1 MWPDADKHD
10 LRLGAQFHQLAPSLR
25 GRRHSFKHNKDQSM
39 KRTILITVTI
49 AITAMLWPALSFA
62 AERPQIVGGQPGT
75 IPSIAGV
82 QWTDAEGNQW
92 LCTGTVVSPSV
103 ILTAAHCATG
113 TPATYQVTTFP
124 GGNPVTSAVAQ
135 VIANPAFN
143 EANNY
148 TDDVAVLVL
157 ASPQA
162 APGIALSPTEPS
174 GGTGAVITGFGET
187 YAGSGPSDVANYA
200 PTVIQSNRYCAG
212 VWGSAWASSDMCV
225 LDYPANDTS
234 IGSGDSGGPL
244 AIQLNGQLVE
254 VGIADRGASDD
265 DTTLPS
271 VFTRIDKEYSWI
283 EARIA
288 ANGGG
293 GTALVTPPPVP
304 MFRAPRL
311 KGDTLVQARR
321 AVRAH
326 FKLGRVRG
334 HGRIVRQS
342 PLAGTEHK
350 PGSVINVWESGSR
363 VADSG
368 SVGGRG

>member
-1 MWPDADKHD
+1 
-10 LRLGAQFHQLAPSLR
+10 
-25 GRRHSFKHNKDQSM
+25 M
-39 KRTILITVTI
+39 KRTILLTITISI
-49 AITAMLWPALSFA
+49 AAMLWPALSFA
-62 AERPQIVGGQPGT
+62 AERPQIVGGQAGT
-75 IPSIAGV
+75 IPSIALI
-82 QWTDAEGNQW
+82 QWTDAEGNQS

-103 ILTAAHCATG
+103 ILSAAHCATG
-113 TPATYQVTTFP
+113 TPVTYQVTTFP
-124 GGNPVTSAVAQ
+124 SGNPVNSTVAQ

-143 EANNY
+143 EANND

-157 ASPQA
+157 TSPQA
-162 APGIALSPTEPS
+162 APGIALSPAEPS
-174 GGTGAVITGFGET
+174 GGTGALITGFGET
-187 YAGSGPSDVANYA
+187 YAGSGVSGIADYA

-212 VWGSAWASSDMCV
+212 VLGSAWASTDMCA

-254 VGIADRGASDD
+254 VGISDRGASDD

-271 VFTRIDKEYSWI
+271 VFTRIDKEYGWI
-283 EARIA
+283 EAQIA

-293 GTALVTPPPVP
+293 GTALVNPPPAP

-311 KGDTLVQARR
+311 KGDTLAKARR

-326 FKLGRVRG
+326 FKLGRVYG

-350 PGSVINVWESGSR
+350 QGSVINVWERGSR
-363 VADSG
+363 VTDSG